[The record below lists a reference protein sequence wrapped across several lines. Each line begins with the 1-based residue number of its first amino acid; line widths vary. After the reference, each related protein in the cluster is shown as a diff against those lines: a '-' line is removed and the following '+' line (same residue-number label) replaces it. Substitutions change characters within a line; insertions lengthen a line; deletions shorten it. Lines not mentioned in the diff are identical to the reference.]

1 MLAFVLVAN
10 LPIGSVPPQQQT
22 FELTRT
28 ASGRVPTPVPVRLDA
43 ASARPL
49 QPIVFGFGRL
59 GDMVMLS
66 SVAHLLHQ
74 RFGRRCLVVGA
85 GAWNSQ
91 LYRDHPNVERVLSF
105 SRHMPFMLSSAWWQ
119 VLFALHHSSPGP
131 IYVCERSPRQLNR
144 IRRMLKISAI
154 DPSRCL
160 FITDVADAGEHWTD
174 RYVRLGQLTPPAIS
188 ATDYQLTPPAIGA
201 SEYPLSFSVKP
212 APRLSVSDTERAEL
226 GGWLRARGWLGRK
239 LVMVQPGNFRSM
251 SRRRERWRWLNAD
264 DKAWPVENWV
274 CLVRK
279 VLGTL
284 PDALVVL
291 CGAPQEG
298 EMLREIQLAAGTPD
312 VIAAELGLRQL
323 LGMSESAHSMIS
335 VDTGPAHAA
344 AALGLP
350 LVVMFGAES
359 PREWLPRSPSGSSVL
374 GIGGPPV
381 SRRVDQISV
390 EAVFGAWCSLLP
402 TVHNR
407 QTSAPLQSGCAY

>member
-1 MLAFVLVAN
+1 MLALVLVAN

-43 ASARPL
+43 VSARPL
-49 QPIVFGFGRL
+49 QPLVFAFGRL

-66 SVAHLLHQ
+66 SVVHLLHQ

-91 LYRDHPNVERVLSF
+91 LYRDHPDVERVLSF

-144 IRRMLKISAI
+144 IRRMLKISGI
-154 DPSRCL
+154 DPSRCV
-160 FITDVADAGEHWTD
+160 FMSDITDAGEHWIE
-174 RYVRLGQLTPPAIS
+174 RYVRLGQLTPPAI
-188 ATDYQLTPPAIGA
+188 GA
-201 SEYPLSFSVKP
+201 PEYPLSSSVKP

-226 GGWLRARGWLGRK
+226 GGWLRARGLLGRK

-251 SRRRERWRWLNAD
+251 SRRRERWRRLNAD

-274 CLVRK
+274 SLARK

-284 PDALVVL
+284 PDALVVV

-312 VIAAELGLRQL
+312 VIATELGLRQL

-359 PREWLPRSPSGSSVL
+359 QREWLPRSPSGSSVL

-390 EAVFGAWCSLLP
+390 EAVFSAWCSLLP
-402 TVHNR
+402 TVHDR
-407 QTSAPLQSGCAY
+407 QTPASLQSGCAY